1 MIGTRR
7 HQEHHFV
14 KRLEPLS
21 EAFDMDSA
29 RARAVRI
36 LNNQPFICQVD
47 IVWRSRNRAGR
58 LEETLLETC
67 RRTGRE
73 VVAVVPGLNGD
84 DVEPGLN
91 GKGDPVEAV
100 E

>member
-7 HQEHHFV
+7 HHEQHFV

-29 RARAVRI
+29 RARADRI
-36 LNNQPFICQVD
+36 LNNQPFIRQVD
-47 IVWRSRNRAGR
+47 IVWRFRNRAGR

-67 RRTGRE
+67 GRSGRE
-73 VVAVVPGLNGD
+73 VVTVVPGLNG
-84 DVEPGLN
+84 E
-91 GKGDPVEAV
+91 GDPIEAA